1 MGTGQENQM
10 FEPGSDQ
17 RNHLN
22 QTGQREPFIT
32 D

>member
-1 MGTGQENQM
+1 MGTEQENQM
-10 FEPGSDQ
+10 FETSNGQ
-17 RNHLN
+17 QNHLN